1 MTDFLNVTSVTKDQN
16 GKGRFRPVGVAF
28 PGGENRNYLFKILLD
43 ANPVNGEIMAFVP
56 QADGAV
62 TDQPLALPD
71 KMRVTTPV
79 KGTND
84 RTRFTHIGIA
94 FPAGQGANY
103 VFKAYLD
110 AVPVNGELLLFPWEK
125 ASGGSVE

>member
-16 GKGRFRPVGVAF
+16 GKGRFRPIGVAF

-56 QADGAV
+56 QADAAAAGHR
-62 TDQPLALPD
+62 LALPD

-79 KGTND
+79 QGAHD
-84 RTRFTHIGIA
+84 RTRFTHVGIA
-94 FPAGQGANY
+94 FPASEGANY

-125 ASGGSVE
+125 ASGSTAE